1 MIHHI
6 SEYLFLSYPVD
17 MLDHNTGSIIQ
28 WDEQA
33 VEAIIESRC
42 HKMF

>member
-6 SEYLFLSYPVD
+6 CENLFLSYPVD
-17 MLDHNTGSIIQ
+17 MLDHSNTESMIQ

-33 VEAIIESRC
+33 VEAIT
-42 HKMF
+42 